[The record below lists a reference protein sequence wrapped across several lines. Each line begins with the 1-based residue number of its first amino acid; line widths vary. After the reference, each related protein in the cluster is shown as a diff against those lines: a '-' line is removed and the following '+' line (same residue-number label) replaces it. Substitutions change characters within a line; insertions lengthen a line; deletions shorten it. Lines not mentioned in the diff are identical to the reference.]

1 MNLNLLSVLLGTLIL
16 PVELMLEL
24 TGMSADRSNPAPVIL
39 TCLVAIAFMVRTCSR
54 VRRLRYITAI
64 SCSWWAICVGFIGW
78 RACQL
83 YGWSWV
89 NVQTLGSCI
98 TIGALY
104 ALWAYAWHVLS
115 NRRKILAYLIAAT
128 FPFLFV
134 LISVTNMT
142 QAISNLPKVYDPTI
156 YAIQTTMHLD
166 GSRLFAVAAQEF
178 NPFKRVM
185 VFMYTSTPIWMLL
198 AALLQ
203 SLNAQAEHSW
213 FLLCSFILGLAGF
226 GLYYVTPAI
235 GPVYYFGAAFPN
247 QLPQVAQLGSLC
259 ITGPSPTFRNAMP
272 SLHAA
277 SALLIYLA
285 VRQSAWWYRMLGSLS
300 AICIMMSTLA
310 LGEHYAVDLIAAFP
324 LILCIR
330 GLCAANVPLAC
341 PARYQ
346 AVIGGA
352 VLISLWCLAV
362 RNGYFSLQAPWALD
376 LLGVSSLL
384 VPITL
389 ERLLYNREVYLFEAD
404 SS

>member
-235 GPVYYFGAAFPN
+235 GPVGFSLYHGAFTYF
-247 QLPQVAQLGSLC
+247 QK
-259 ITGPSPTFRNAMP
+259 R
-272 SLHAA
+272 HAIA
-277 SALLIYLA
+277 TCG
-285 VRQSAWWYRMLGSLS
+285 V
-300 AICIMMSTLA
+300 CT
-310 LGEHYAVDLIAAFP
+310 VDLS
-324 LILCIR
+324 CS
-330 GLCAANVPLAC
+330 
-341 PARYQ
+341 Q
-346 AVIGGA
+346 AVCLVVPDAGQPVGYMHHDVDTSA
-352 VLISLWCLAV
+352 GRTLRRRSNSGLPSDFMHPRPMRSQCTSSLPRA
-362 RNGYFSLQAPWALD
+362 
-376 LLGVSSLL
+376 VSS
-384 VPITL
+384 
-389 ERLLYNREVYLFEAD
+389 RYWRRGAD
-404 SS
+404 